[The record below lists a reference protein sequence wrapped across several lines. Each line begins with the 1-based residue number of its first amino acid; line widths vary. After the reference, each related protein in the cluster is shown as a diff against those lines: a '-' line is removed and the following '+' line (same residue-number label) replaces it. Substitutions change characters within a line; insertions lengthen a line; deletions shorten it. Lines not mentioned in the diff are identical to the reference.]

1 MYLLGA
7 CVAFG
12 ITYEGEDKVGNI
24 SFGGLSNTL
33 PLQYET
39 ATSIDHV
46 IGAFNINTNLWT
58 KYYVFKRLIFLG
70 NKSLSQG
77 ISLFFLAIWHGFHF
91 NYFVTFILEFAYTL
105 CEAILRR
112 RLLPVV
118 KPHIQSNGIY
128 YAVWKL
134 AAWIT
139 CFMTLN
145 YGIIG
150 FDLLKLHKAW
160 IAYKSVYFIGHLIIP
175 VFLIVDRM
183 LGNSRNSNTKKTN

>member
-91 NYFVTFILEFAYTL
+91 NYFVTFILEFAHTL